1 MQECKDQ
8 TAAVMIEN
16 GLREESLLFHC
27 NNPSHGDSDMF
38 LGEFDIN
45 RKSNRQTQLFQ
56 HAAPE
61 IGAKYCDTFQYPSK
75 SCKIV
80 IWRILNIKTFSYISW
95 KSSIT
100 LQKFATWW
108 VINRN
113 TSFPQVIT
121 HKHMY
126 SNRVHFSKLKTLLSE
141 PACWKKWKAATMDKQ
156 IKKNICW

>member
-61 IGAKYCDTFQYPSK
+61 IGQN
-75 SCKIV
+75 IV
-80 IWRILNIKTFSYISW
+80 ILSNILQSRAK
-95 KSSIT
+95 
-100 LQKFATWW
+100 L
-108 VINRN
+108 
-113 TSFPQVIT
+113 SFEG
-121 HKHMY
+121 Y
-126 SNRVHFSKLKTLLSE
+126 
-141 PACWKKWKAATMDKQ
+141 
-156 IKKNICW
+156 